1 MGKNLNAE
9 DKLKETAE
17 IFKAFSEEFR
27 LRVLA
32 MLADGREICV
42 CKLSEVLKATNS
54 KTSRHLAYLK
64 RIKIVSA
71 RRKGQWMYYKLNP
84 KIDAKTEKLFEA
96 IKPFIIDNPQSKK
109 DIKKLDELEEIKNCK
124 TIGKYEK

>member
-1 MGKNLNAE
+1 
-9 DKLKETAE
+9 LKETAE

-32 MLADGREICV
+32 MLTDGREVCV
-42 CKLSEVLKATNS
+42 CKLTEVLKSTHS

-64 RIKIVSA
+64 RTKIVSS

-84 KIDAKTEKLFEA
+84 KINAETGKLFDA
-96 IKPFIIDNPQSKK
+96 IMPFIIGSAQSKK
-109 DIKKLDELEEIKNCK
+109 DIKKLDELEKIEDCK
-124 TIGKYEK
+124 TIKKCVK